1 MQIDKFYD
9 DLPELQRF
17 DEIFSALNYH
27 DAPKDWIII
36 VTDVVNST
44 EAIAAGKY
52 KQVNI
57 AGVVGLAVAS
67 NVVGHLRFPFTFG
80 GDGVTLLLPPGLA
93 EPVIAHLRD
102 LKATIQQSFGLE
114 LRVGSLSVSD
124 VVVPERPVR
133 VAKLRVSEKY
143 TQAVFDGAGVA
154 YAEELIKGG
163 TGLESGGAGL
173 GDGQSAD
180 VQPDAQ
186 QPDGAQSESASSA
199 TRAAKADT
207 SGFSCRWR
215 EIPSGPGEVVA
226 LIVDACDTDP
236 ELRER
241 AIRQVSEAVRVS
253 LGEEEMYHPVATG
266 LQQQIQTR
274 EEIDNEALVH
284 TRGRHGFVLALQRLS
299 ISIQIIVVNIA
310 VRLKL
315 PLSNS
320 HKTFSQVHRD
330 NITHADFRKYDGRLK
345 MVLACSPEG
354 RNALVQRLDE
364 MEQAGQILYGIHVAN
379 HALITCIMHLR
390 TPDEVHFIDGG
401 DGGYTLAAAQIK
413 AKQCGSVGARGIKTE
428 ERAG

>member
-1 MQIDKFYD
+1 MKIDRFYD
-9 DLPELQRF
+9 ELPKLKRF
-17 DEIFSALNYH
+17 DEIFSAANYH
-27 DAPKDWIII
+27 DAPNDWIII

-93 EPVIAHLRD
+93 EPVLTHLLD

-114 LRVGSLSVSD
+114 LRVGSLAVRD
-124 VVVPERPVR
+124 VVLPERPVR
-133 VAKLRVSEKY
+133 VAKLQVSEKY

-154 YAEELIKGG
+154 YAEELIKSG
-163 TGLESGGAGL
+163 TGLQSGGATPPTKG
-173 GDGQSAD
+173 
-180 VQPDAQ
+180 
-186 QPDGAQSESASSA
+186 
-199 TRAAKADT
+199 AKADT

-226 LIVDACDTDP
+226 LIVDACGT
-236 ELRER
+236 EAASRER
-241 AIRQVSEAVRVS
+241 AIRKVSEAVRLS

-266 LQQQIQTR
+266 LQRPIKTR
-274 EEIDNEALVH
+274 EEKDNEALVH
-284 TRGRHGFVLALQRLS
+284 TRGRSGLILTLQRLS
-299 ISIQIIVVNIA
+299 ISIQIFAVNLA
-310 VRLKL
+310 VRFNL

-320 HKTFSQVHRD
+320 QKTFKQVYQD

-354 RNALVQRLDE
+354 RAALVERLNE
-364 MEQAGQILYGIHVAN
+364 MEATGEILYGVHVTD

-413 AKQCGSVGARGIKTE
+413 NKRCG
-428 ERAG
+428 

>member
-1 MQIDKFYD
+1 MQMDKFYD
-9 DLPELQRF
+9 ELPKLQSF
-17 DEIFSALNYH
+17 DEIFSAANYH
-27 DAPKDWIII
+27 DAPQDWIII

-80 GDGVTLLLPPGLA
+80 GDGVTLLLPP
-93 EPVIAHLRD
+93 VIAESVLPRLSD
-102 LKATIQQSFGLE
+102 LATTIQQSFGLD
-114 LRVGSLSVSD
+114 LRIGSLSVGD
-124 VVVPERPVR
+124 VVSPEYPVR
-133 VAKLRVSEKY
+133 VAKLQVSEKY

-154 YAEELIKGG
+154 HAEELIKSG
-163 TGLESGGAGL
+163 TGLEPLERKGSPTA
-173 GDGQSAD
+173 SA
-180 VQPDAQ
+180 
-186 QPDGAQSESASSA
+186 
-199 TRAAKADT
+199 RADT

-226 LIVDACDTDP
+226 LIVEACGT
-236 ELRER
+236 EAQVRER
-241 AIRQVSEAVRVS
+241 AIRKVTEAVRTS

-266 LQQQIQTR
+266 RQQQIETR

-284 TRGRHGFVLALQRLS
+284 ARGHRGVMLFFQRLGVS
-299 ISIQIIVVNIA
+299 VQIVA
-310 VRLKL
+310 VKVALRLNMSL
-315 PLSNS
+315 PFS
-320 HKTFSQVHRD
+320 HKKLNRVYHD

-345 MVLACSPEG
+345 MVLACNPEG
-354 RNALVQRLDE
+354 RAALVEQLDA
-364 MEQAGQILYGIHVAN
+364 MEQAGEIVYGIRVAN

-413 AKQCGSVGARGIKTE
+413 AKSCGS
-428 ERAG
+428 AGRPPDLRSESIRLG

>member
-1 MQIDKFYD
+1 MQIDSFYD
-9 DLPELQRF
+9 ELPELHSF
-17 DEIFSALNYH
+17 DEIFSASNYH
-27 DAPKDWIII
+27 DAPQDWIII

-80 GDGVTLLLPPGLA
+80 GDGVTLLLPPSLA
-93 EPVIAHLRD
+93 EPILSHLTD
-102 LKATIQQSFGLE
+102 LASTIQQSFGLD
-114 LRVGSLSVSD
+114 LRIGSLTVGYVVS
-124 VVVPERPVR
+124 PERPVR

-163 TGLESGGAGL
+163 TGLEPLEPLKTGGLDPG
-173 GDGQSAD
+173 GVPS
-180 VQPDAQ
+180 
-186 QPDGAQSESASSA
+186 
-199 TRAAKADT
+199 AKADT

-215 EIPSGPGEVVA
+215 EIPSGPGEIAA
-226 LIVDACDTDP
+226 LIVDACATEAQD
-236 ELRER
+236 RER
-241 AIRQVSEAVRVS
+241 AIRKVSEAVRLS

-266 LQQQIQTR
+266 RQQPIQTR

-284 TRGRHGFVLALQRLS
+284 ARGRRGLVLSFQRLWV
-299 ISIQIIVVNIA
+299 SIQVCA
-310 VRLKL
+310 VKVALRLNLSL
-315 PLSNS
+315 PYS
-320 HKTFSQVHRD
+320 HKRLNQVHQD

-354 RNALVQRLDE
+354 RAALVERLDA
-364 MEQAGQILYGIHVAN
+364 MEQAGEILYGIRVTD
-379 HALITCIMHLR
+379 HALITCILHLR

-413 AKQCGSVGARGIKTE
+413 GKSCGP
-428 ERAG
+428 AGGSAVST

>member
-9 DLPELQRF
+9 ELPELQRF
-17 DEIFSALNYH
+17 DEIFSAANYH
-27 DAPKDWIII
+27 DAPKDWVII

-93 EPVIAHLRD
+93 EPVIAHLID
-102 LKATIQQSFGLE
+102 LKGTIQQSFDLE
-114 LRVGSLSVSD
+114 LRIGSLSVSD

-154 YAEELIKGG
+154 YAEELIKSG
-163 TGLESGGAGL
+163 TGAAQPGGQLASGAQPKGAGPAMS
-173 GDGQSAD
+173 D
-180 VQPDAQ
+180 
-186 QPDGAQSESASSA
+186 
-199 TRAAKADT
+199 AKADT

-226 LIVDACDTDP
+226 LIVDACGT
-236 ELRER
+236 EAEVRER
-241 AIRQVSEAVRVS
+241 AIRKVSEAVRLS

-266 LQQQIQTR
+266 LQQQIRTR

-284 TRGRHGFVLALQRLS
+284 ARGRAGFVLLLQRLWVS
-299 ISIQIIVVNIA
+299 VQLLA
-310 VRLKL
+310 VKLALRLNLSL
-315 PLSNS
+315 PYS
-320 HKTFSQVHRD
+320 HKKLNQVRHD

-345 MVLACSPEG
+345 MVVACSPEG
-354 RNALVQRLDE
+354 RAALVERLNE
-364 MEQAGQILYGIHVAN
+364 MEQAGEIIYGIRAAN
-379 HALITCIMHLR
+379 HALITCIMRLR

-413 AKQCGSVGARGIKTE
+413 SKNCGSAHGSDHA
-428 ERAG
+428 

>member
-80 GDGVTLLLPPGLA
+80 GDGVTLLLSPSLA

-154 YAEELIKGG
+154 YAEELIKSG
-163 TGLESGGAGL
+163 TGLESGGA
-173 GDGQSAD
+173 
-180 VQPDAQ
+180 
-186 QPDGAQSESASSA
+186 QSEGAEPS